1 MIDGTGTPWMSDDG
15 PMSSVSHA
23 GRLLVAT
30 AVIGDPNFE
39 RTVVLLL
46 DHDADGALGVVL
58 NRPSQL
64 SARDVLPGWSDLTV
78 APGVVFAGGPVEQE
92 GIIGLGRRSE
102 HDQSAPFQ
110 VTVGTIGVVDLSIEP
125 LDAVGAVEGIRL
137 FAGYASWGPG
147 QLESELLGD
156 AWWIVD
162 ADPADPLTADPDELW
177 ASVLARQP
185 EPLRRW
191 STLPLDPS
199 WN

>member
-1 MIDGTGTPWMSDDG
+1 MMSR
-15 PMSSVSHA
+15 MSFVSHA

-30 AVIGDPNFE
+30 PAIGDPNFE

-46 DHDADGALGVVL
+46 DHDADGALGLVL

-64 SARDVLPGWSDLTV
+64 SARDVLPGWSDLAV

-92 GIIGLGRRSE
+92 GIIGLGRRTGRE
-102 HDQSAPFQ
+102 GGGPFQ
-110 VTVGTIGVVDLSIEP
+110 VTVGTIGVVDLSAEP
-125 LDAVGAVEGIRL
+125 LDAIGSIEGLRL

-147 QLESELLGD
+147 QLEHEIRVG

-162 ADPADPLTADPDELW
+162 ADPSDPLTDHPDELW
-177 ASVLARQP
+177 HAVLARQP

-191 STLPLDPS
+191 SFLPLDPS

>member
-1 MIDGTGTPWMSDDG
+1 MSDDG
-15 PMSSVSHA
+15 PMAFVSHA

-39 RTVVLLL
+39 RSVVLLL
-46 DHDADGALGVVL
+46 DHDPDGALGLVL

-78 APGVVFAGGPVEQE
+78 SPGVVFAGGPVEQE
-92 GIIGLGRRSE
+92 GIIGLGRRSSP
-102 HDQSAPFQ
+102 DLSGPFQ
-110 VTVGTIGVVDLSIEP
+110 VTVGAIGVVDLSIEP
-125 LDAVGAVEGIRL
+125 LEAVGSVEGIRL

-147 QLESELLGD
+147 QLEHEILGD

-162 ADPADPLTADPDELW
+162 ADPSDPLTDDPDELW
-177 ASVLARQP
+177 SVVLDRQP
-185 EPLRRW
+185 EPMRRW
-191 STLPLDPS
+191 GSLPLDPS

>member
-1 MIDGTGTPWMSDDG
+1 MSI
-15 PMSSVSHA
+15 VSHA

-39 RTVVLLL
+39 RTVILLL
-46 DHDADGALGVVL
+46 DHDADGALGLVL

-64 SARDVLPGWSDLTV
+64 SASDVLPGWSDLTT
-78 APGVVFAGGPVEQE
+78 APAVVFAGGPVEQE
-92 GIIGLGRRSE
+92 GIIGLGRRSGRDLE
-102 HDQSAPFQ
+102 GPFQ
-110 VTVGTIGVVDLSIEP
+110 VTVGPIGVIDLSAEP
-125 LDAVGAVEGIRL
+125 VDAVGTVEGIRL

-147 QLESELLGD
+147 QLESELLAE

-162 ADPADPLTADPDELW
+162 ADPADPLTDEPDDLW
-177 ASVLARQP
+177 SSVLRRQP

-191 STLPLDPS
+191 SFLPVDPT